1 MITFFTTAKPFVGH
15 DGIIQRNAL
24 QSWKLLHPDIEVI
37 LFGDDEGA
45 AEVCAEL
52 GLIHEP
58 QVKRHES
65 GAKYLN
71 YMFAR
76 AQEIARHN
84 YVCFSNCDIVL
95 FKDFLKAFEIARSW
109 SLSFLAVG
117 RRWDTDVTAPI
128 DFQEEGW
135 DRDLRRLAVSTGIQQ
150 DDRWIDFFLFNR
162 GLYDSMPALI
172 VGHCYWDNW
181 MVWMALSAASVPVI
195 DVSRYVTAVH
205 QNHGYNPRFGRSKGG
220 RTDPLSQWNLE
231 AIGGA
236 KHTRTILGATHRVD
250 SAGRIKRNLWHYVPL
265 LRLRQIGRPLL
276 YDLWLPAWHFA
287 LGLTRPVRHALGL
300 RSKGNGSRF

>member
-1 MITFFTTAKPFVGH
+1 MITFFTTGKPFLGH

-45 AEVCAEL
+45 AQVCAEL
-52 GLIHEP
+52 NLIHEP

-76 AQEIARHN
+76 AQEIARN
-84 YVCFSNCDIVL
+84 KYVCFSNCDTVL
-95 FKDFLKAFEIARSW
+95 FQDFLKAFEIARSW
-109 SLSFLAVG
+109 RKSFLIVG

-128 DFQEEGW
+128 DFQQGVW
-135 DRDLRRLAVSTGIQQ
+135 DRDLRRLAASKGKQQ

-181 MVWMALSAASVPVI
+181 MVWMALSGSGVPVI
-195 DVSRYVTAVH
+195 DVSQFVTAVH
-205 QNHGYNPRFGRSKGG
+205 QNHGYNAKFGRTKGG
-220 RTDPLSQWNLE
+220 RTDPLSVWNLE

-236 KHTRTILGATHRVD
+236 SHTRTMLSATHRISSD
-250 SAGRIKRNLWHYVPL
+250 GRIERNFWHYVPI
-265 LRLRQIGRPLL
+265 RWMRKIGHPLL
-276 YDLWLPAWHFA
+276 YDVWLPAWHFA
-287 LGLTRPVRHALGL
+287 LNITRPVRLALGL
-300 RSKGNGSRF
+300 TSKESGFRF

>member
-1 MITFFTTAKPFVGH
+1 MITFFTTGKPFIGH
-15 DGIIQRNAL
+15 DGVIQRNAL

-45 AEVCAEL
+45 AQVCAEL
-52 GLIHEP
+52 GLVHEP
-58 QVKRHES
+58 QVERHES
-65 GAKYLN
+65 GVKYLN

-95 FKDFLKAFEIARSW
+95 FKDFLKAFEIAHSW
-109 SLSFLAVG
+109 SKSFLAVG
-117 RRWDTDVTAPI
+117 RRWDTEVAAPI
-128 DFQEEGW
+128 DFRSEVW
-135 DRDLRRLAVSTGIQQ
+135 DQALRDLAVKTGKQQ
-150 DDRWIDFFLFNR
+150 DDRWIDYFLFNR
-162 GLYDSMPALI
+162 GLYDSMPKLI

-181 MVWMALSAASVPVI
+181 MVWMALSAGVEVI
-195 DVSRYVTAVH
+195 DFSRFVTAVH

-220 RTDPLSQWNLE
+220 RTDPLSHWNLE

-236 KHTRTILGATHRVD
+236 RHTRTILGATHRID
-250 SAGRIKRNLWHYVPL
+250 SDGRIQRNLWHYVPL
-265 LRLRQIGRPLL
+265 RRLRQIGRPLL

-287 LGLTRPVRHALGL
+287 LGITRPLRSALGL
-300 RSKGNGSRF
+300 RSKGNGLRF

>member
-1 MITFFTTAKPFVGH
+1 MITFFTTAKPFIGH

-24 QSWKLLHPDIEVI
+24 QSWKLLHADIEVI

-52 GLIHEP
+52 GLIHES

-76 AQEIARHN
+76 AQQIARHN

-109 SLSFLAVG
+109 SLRFLAVG
-117 RRWDTDVTAPI
+117 RRLDTDVTAPI
-128 DFQEEGW
+128 DFHQEGW
-135 DRDLRRLAVSTGIQQ
+135 DRDLRKLAVSTGIQQ

-181 MVWMALSAASVPVI
+181 MVWMALSAAGLPVI
-195 DVSRYVTAVH
+195 DVSRFVTAVH
-205 QNHGYNPRFGRSKGG
+205 QNHGYNPKFGRTKGVPS
-220 RTDPLSQWNLE
+220 DPLSIWNLE
-231 AIGGA
+231 VIGGSS
-236 KHTRTILGATHRVD
+236 HTGTILSATHRIASD
-250 SAGRIKRNLWHYVPL
+250 GRIQRNVWHYVPVRRMRGL
-265 LRLRQIGRPLL
+265 GQFSL
-276 YDLWLPAWHFA
+276 YRVWLPVWHFA
-287 LGLTRPVRHALGL
+287 LGITRPVRHALGI
-300 RSKGNGSRF
+300 RSKGNGLRF